1 MAKLPKIHAVLDLLW
16 RKNKNDMLVAV
27 RRWFDFANRQIRS
40 DLTKKYVSKDITSEL
55 TDWSFIEKKGIEG
68 IKPVTLEIIRTGGEG
83 AFKIM
88 QLEGVFDIVNVRAV
102 SAAEKITAT
111 MVKEVT
117 AETKKGIRLFI
128 KNGVQ
133 EGKSM
138 PKIAKEL
145 RPHVGLTEK
154 QTQSV
159 INFSKN
165 LAVKHPEMSAE
176 KIRQKTQVYSGKVH
190 RRRMEMIARTETA
203 RAQSEGILM
212 VYADENV
219 KQVEFSAYPDA
230 CEICTPLDGN
240 KYNVGRASGVIPVH
254 PHCRCA
260 WLPVVA

>member
-1 MAKLPKIHAVLDLLW
+1 MAKLPKIHAALDLLW
-16 RKNKNDMLVAV
+16 RKNKNDMYIAV
-27 RRWFDFANRQIRS
+27 RKWFDFTLKQIRA
-40 DLTKKYVSKDITSEL
+40 DLTKKYISKDITSEL
-55 TDWSFIEKKGIEG
+55 TDWSFIEKKGVEG
-68 IKPVTLEIIRTGGEG
+68 IRPVTLEILRTGGQ
-83 AFKIM
+83 ASYRIM
-88 QLEGVFDIVNVRAV
+88 RLEGVFDVVNVRAV
-102 SAAEKITAT
+102 KVAEKFTAT

-117 AETKKGIRLFI
+117 NETKKGIRLFI
-128 KNGVQ
+128 KNGIQ

-138 PKIAKEL
+138 PKIAREL

-159 INFSKN
+159 INFGKN

-176 KIRQKTQVYSGKVH
+176 KIASKTRVYSGKVH

-203 RAQSEGILM
+203 DAQSEGTLM
-212 VYADENV
+212 GYADADV
-219 KQVEFSAYPDA
+219 KRVEFSAYPDA

-240 KYNVGRASGVIPVH
+240 KYTLARASGVISVH